1 MMLFNSNLPRINSLS
16 CISMINQEC
25 KTRPQFVNVNSNNPI
40 FYPLVLKQ
48 ANVMA
53 IVIILMIHIQKFV
66 FLML

>member
-1 MMLFNSNLPRINSLS
+1 MLFNSNLPRINSLS